1 MFETIN
7 KNFRDGELA
16 DQSIG
21 SIDREE
27 LPANIAQILYRQEK
41 SGKTTEKIIK
51 NKEKTAMGK
60 VRLNEDSEVVAT
72 VKEGLK
78 RTGGYCPCRLER
90 KPEYKCIC
98 EEFKAQLQ
106 DPDFEGYCHCRLY
119 YKEK

>member
-16 DQSIG
+16 DPSIG

-51 NKEKTAMGK
+51 KQG
-60 VRLNEDSEVVAT
+60 EDSYGKSSSE
-72 VKEGLK
+72 
-78 RTGGYCPCRLER
+78 
-90 KPEYKCIC
+90 
-98 EEFKAQLQ
+98 
-106 DPDFEGYCHCRLY
+106 
-119 YKEK
+119 